1 MLSKNMRNILFLV
14 LITGFIAAACSSKT
28 TIRPGDSL
36 ELAFEKSMMVFEQ
49 GNYSQAAR
57 NFELVLSIGRGT
69 ELARQAQFLLAESY
83 FNSRQFV
90 LAAAEYRRYYTNF
103 PRSDRRV
110 DAEFREALSYYRL
123 SPRFKLDQQ
132 DTYRAIE
139 RFQLFIQR
147 YPETELSNQAREYI
161 AEMREKLAKKEF
173 HSAEL
178 YLRLRQYRAAAL
190 SYDMV
195 IDRFPETSWAEK
207 ALMRQILAYTIF
219 AENSVEERQ
228 QERFEK
234 AIASYQKYL
243 QLFPRGPHRA
253 DAEAHYNRAMNGL
266 GEVMQLTSR

>member
-1 MLSKNMRNILFLV
+1 MRKALFYIIILAAFS
-14 LITGFIAAACSSKT
+14 AACSSKT

-36 ELAFEKSMMVFEQ
+36 EVAFEKSMMVFEQ
-49 GNYSQAAR
+49 GNYTQAAR

-69 ELARQAQFLLAESY
+69 DIARQAQFLLAESY

-90 LAAAEYRRYYTNF
+90 LSAAEYRRYYTNF
-103 PRSDRRV
+103 PRSDRRM

-147 YPETELSNQAREYI
+147 YPDTELASEAREYI
-161 AEMREKLAKKEF
+161 AEMREKLAQKEF
-173 HSAEL
+173 HAAEL
-178 YLRLRQYRAAAL
+178 YLRLNRYRAAAL
-190 SYDMV
+190 YYDIV

-207 ALMRQILAYTIF
+207 ALMRQILAYTLF

-234 AIASYQKYL
+234 AVASYQKYL
-243 QLFPRGPHRA
+243 QLFPRGQNREL
-253 DAEAHYNRAMNGL
+253 AEEHYNRALDGL
-266 GEVMQLTSR
+266 ADVVQISSR